1 MYQRG
6 VCGPFRYH
14 DAETYVQIATRTLGD
29 VTVLKLAGR
38 LAVTDSPGLLKES
51 VQAAVLGGARHIVID
66 LADVQYIDSTRLG
79 ELIAAH
85 ITVSRKGGRLK
96 LASTPGRI
104 IEMLTMAGLSDVF
117 ERFDSTDQAIRSLR

>member
-1 MYQRG
+1 M
-6 VCGPFRYH
+6 
-14 DAETYVQIATRTLGD
+14 QIATRSLGD
-29 VTVLKLAGR
+29 ITVLKLAGR

-51 VQAAVLGGARHIVID
+51 VQEAVVAGARHVVID
-66 LADVQYIDSTRLG
+66 LADVHYIDSTRLG

-96 LASTPGRI
+96 LAGTPERI

-117 ERFDSTDQAIRSLR
+117 ERFDSADQAIRSLR

>member
-1 MYQRG
+1 LYQRG

-14 DAETYVQIATRTLGD
+14 GAETCVQIATRSIGD

-38 LAVTDSPGLLKES
+38 LAVTESPGLLKEA
-51 VQAAVLGGARHIVID
+51 VQAAVLGGARHVVID
-66 LADVQYIDSTRLG
+66 LADVHYIDSTRLG

-96 LASTPGRI
+96 LAATPERI
-104 IEMLTMAGLSDVF
+104 TEMLTMAGLSDVF
-117 ERFDSTDQAIRSLR
+117 ERFDSADQAIRSLR